1 MNETLSVEQAQ
12 QRFDELIARV
22 EQGEEFYVTR
32 NKKIVAKLAK
42 ASNNRPKF
50 GELKPSFVG
59 VDTDLID
66 QPDEVLNR
74 KLYE

>member
-1 MNETLSVEQAQ
+1 MTETLNGKQAQ

-22 EQGEEFYVTR
+22 EKGEEFFITR

-50 GELKPSFVG
+50 GELEPSFVG
-59 VDTDLID
+59 IDTDLID
-66 QPDEVLNR
+66 ESDEELNS
-74 KLYE
+74 KFYE